1 MEASFVVSPIKR
13 ALVSVWDK
21 NGVAAFAKRLSACG
35 VEIISTG
42 GTAKALR
49 EAGVKV
55 REVSDLTGFP
65 EMFEGRV
72 KTLHPKIHGGI
83 LYRRG
88 HAEDVAQAK
97 KNGVEGIDLVIVNL
111 YPFEKVAGKEGVKAE
126 EAIEMIDIGGPA
138 MVRAAAKNH
147 ENVAVVVDPKDY
159 DWVASAIEKQGE
171 ILLQKRKE
179 LALKAFSRTSSY
191 DAAICR
197 YLSGALKDDLFPDF
211 LEMHF
216 EKAYPLRYGE
226 NPSQQAAAYRILGR
240 SSIFE
245 SRVYEGSK
253 IMSYNNFLDA
263 SSAFSLI
270 REFKDEV
277 ATVILKHNNP
287 CGGAQGRTLEES
299 YTRAHASDPESS
311 YGGIVAFSRKLDV
324 ATAKAIGTKYIEVIL
339 APGFEPEAIEI
350 LKQRESRRILDVS
363 NLWDQSQER
372 AVEFRY
378 IVGGMLFQG
387 RDPGIYDKSTIKVVT
402 RKQPTAE
409 QLEDCYF
416 ATKFA
421 KHIKSNAIAIAKNG
435 QLVGVGAGQMS
446 RVDAC
451 NIAVQKALRHGFD
464 LKGTSA
470 ASDAFFPFPDGIEA
484 LAASG
489 VECVVHPGGS
499 VKDAEVIAAA
509 DRLGIAMVFT
519 GRRHFKH

>member
-1 MEASFVVSPIKR
+1 MTFRVTR

-21 NGVAAFAKRLSACG
+21 RNLAAFVARLRACG

-42 GTAKALR
+42 GTARHLR
-49 EAGVKV
+49 EKGISV
-55 REVSDLTGFP
+55 REVSDVTGFP
-65 EMFEGRV
+65 ELFEGRV

-88 HAEDVAQAK
+88 NKEHEAQAE
-97 KNGVEGIDLVIVNL
+97 KNNIQPIDMVVANL
-111 YPFEKVAGKEGVKAE
+111 YPFEQVAGREGVKFE
-126 EAIEMIDIGGPA
+126 EAIENIDVGGPA

-147 ENVAVVVDPKDY
+147 EHVVVVVDPKDY
-159 DWVASAIEKQGE
+159 DAVADALEKGE
-171 ILLQKRKE
+171 MPGKMRRE
-179 LALKAFSRTSSY
+179 LALKAFARTSSY

-211 LEMHF
+211 LEMKF
-216 EKAYPLRYGE
+216 ERAYGLRYGE

-240 SSIFE
+240 TSIFD
-245 SRVYEGSK
+245 SVIYAGSK
-253 IMSYNNFLDA
+253 LMSYNNFLDA

-270 REFKDEV
+270 REFKDGV

-287 CGGAQGRTLEES
+287 CGGAEGKTLEES
-299 YTRAHASDPESS
+299 YLRAHASDPESS
-311 YGGIVAFSRKLDV
+311 FGGIVAFSRKVDA
-324 ATAKAIGTKYIEVIL
+324 ATAKAIGTKYLEVIL
-339 APGFEPEAIEI
+339 APGFEPEALEI

-387 RDPGIYDKSTIKVVT
+387 RDPGIYDKNALKVVT

-421 KHIKSNAIAIAKNG
+421 KHIKSNAIAIANG
-435 QLVGVGAGQMS
+435 RQLVGVGAGQMS
-446 RVDAC
+446 RVDSC
-451 NIAVQKALRHGFD
+451 NIAIQKARRHGFD
-464 LKGTSA
+464 LKGTVA
-470 ASDAFFPFPDGIEA
+470 ASDAFFPFRDGLDA
-484 LAASG
+484 LADG
-489 VECVVHPGGS
+489 GIGCVVQPGGS

-509 DRLGIAMVFT
+509 DERGIAMVFT

>member
-1 MEASFVVSPIKR
+1 MEASFVASVIKR

-21 NGVAAFAKRLSACG
+21 KGVAAFAKRLSACG

-42 GTAKALR
+42 GTAKHLR
-49 EAGVKV
+49 ENGVGV

-88 HAEDVAQAK
+88 HAEDVAQAQ
-97 KNGVEGIDLVIVNL
+97 KNAVEGIDLVAVNL
-111 YPFEKVAGKEGVKAE
+111 YPFEQVAGKEGAKYD
-126 EAIEMIDIGGPA
+126 EAVEMIDVGGPA

-147 ENVAVVVDPKDY
+147 ESVAVVVDPKDY
-159 DWVASAIEKQGE
+159 DWVAAAVEKGGE
-171 ILLQKRKE
+171 IPLKERRE
-179 LALKAFSRTSSY
+179 LALKAFARTSSY

-211 LEMHF
+211 LEMKF
-216 EKAYPLRYGE
+216 ERAYGLRYGE

-240 SSIFE
+240 ASIFD
-245 SRVYEGSK
+245 SVIYAGSK
-253 IMSYNNFLDA
+253 LMSYNNFLDA

-287 CGGAQGRTLEES
+287 CGGAEGRTLEES
-299 YTRAHASDPESS
+299 YARAHASDPESS
-311 YGGIVAFSRKLDV
+311 FGGIVAFSRRLDV
-324 ATAKAIGTKYIEVIL
+324 ATAKAIGTKYFEVIL
-339 APGFEPEAIEI
+339 APGFEPEALEI
-350 LKQRESRRILDVS
+350 LKQRETRRILDVS
-363 NLWDQSQER
+363 NLWGQSAER

-378 IVGGMLFQG
+378 IVGGMLYQG
-387 RDPGIYDKSTIKVVT
+387 RGPGIYDKGAIKVVT
-402 RKQPTAE
+402 KKQPTAE

-416 ATKFA
+416 ATKFS
-421 KHIKSNAIAIAKNG
+421 KHIKSNAIAIAKNR

-464 LKGTSA
+464 LRGTSA

-484 LAASG
+484 LATAG

-509 DRLGIAMVFT
+509 DRLGVAMVFT